1 MEVLGVPLLNGPG
14 PPLEMGECWLLHES
28 AVSASGS
35 EVGRVMAG
43 ISNLKSSS
51 PKLGAW
57 NVCK

>member
-1 MEVLGVPLLNGPG
+1 MLLLEVPLVSAVPVLLLS
-14 PPLEMGECWLLHES
+14 LEMGEGSLLQ
-28 AVSASGS
+28 VSPASGS

-57 NVCK
+57 NV